1 VAISQWIA
9 DLGKMRA
16 TSAKRQGK
24 KDELFASVESFS
36 CVRKRRKTLFD
47 NYLDPAPLFGRS
59 AERYKR

>member
-1 VAISQWIA
+1 
-9 DLGKMRA
+9 MRA